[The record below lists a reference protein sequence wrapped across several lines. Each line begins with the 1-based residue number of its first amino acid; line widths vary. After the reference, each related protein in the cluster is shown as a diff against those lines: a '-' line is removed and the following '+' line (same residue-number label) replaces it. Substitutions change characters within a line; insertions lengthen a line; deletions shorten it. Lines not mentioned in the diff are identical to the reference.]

1 MRNKLTIAVL
11 GNHTES
17 YCTESE
23 LCWTL
28 EHLGHRVLRFQENRD
43 TTDRIYRVCKRER
56 AALLLYVHTHGWDTP
71 GKLSLL
77 RLFEKLRK
85 RSIKTISF
93 HLDLYWGLNV
103 LDARQD
109 RVGQH
114 PFWKTDYV
122 FTADGGHEQE
132 FASRGV
138 NHRWLPA
145 AVVERGCFRG
155 TPRAELAA
163 DVAFVGARDYHP
175 EYPFRSELI
184 GWLENTYGSRFR
196 RFNGGDAVGPFRETR
211 LNDLYA
217 SVKVVVGD
225 SCFAGI
231 PRYWSDRVPET
242 LGRGG
247 FLIHPAVEGLD
258 IPGLVTY
265 RPRDLGDLR
274 SKIDHFLISDPERR
288 AHSDRAFEAVRQHHT
303 YTNRVKTVLETV
315 LR

>member
-1 MRNKLTIAVL
+1 MRDALTVGLI
-11 GNHTES
+11 GNHTAS
-17 YCTESE
+17 YSTESE
-23 LCWTL
+23 LAWTL
-28 EHLGHRVLRFQENRD
+28 DRLGHRALRFQENRD
-43 TTDRIYRVCKRER
+43 KTEDIYRTCKHEQ
-56 AALLLYVHTHGWDTP
+56 AVLLLYVHTHGWSMP
-71 GKLSLL
+71 GDLSAR
-77 RLFEKLRK
+77 RLFKKLRK
-85 RSIKTISF
+85 RDIKTASF
-93 HLDLYWGLNV
+93 HLDLYWGLNA

-109 RVGQH
+109 RVGSH
-114 PFWKTDYV
+114 AFWKTDYV
-122 FTADGGHEQE
+122 FTADGGHQQE

-138 NHRWLPA
+138 NHIWLPA
-145 AVVERGCFRG
+145 AVAERGCFRG
-155 TPRAELAA
+155 TARPDLAV

-175 EYPFRSELI
+175 EYPFRGELI
-184 GWLENTYGSRFR
+184 RWLEETYGPRFR
-196 RFNGGDAVGPFRETR
+196 RFNGDTTGVFREER

-265 RPRDLGDLR
+265 KARDLQDLR
-274 SKIDHFLISDPERR
+274 TKIDYFVAHEQERR
-288 AHSDRAFEAVRQHHT
+288 ALSLRAFDAVRQQHT
-303 YTNRVKTVLETV
+303 YTNRMKALLETV